1 MTTWISK
8 PVLAVTA
15 CFALTACDALPSLP
29 VLDSLSAPDDAPVVA
44 LSQSKM
50 ANGAFTLVPPQGFCI
65 DKSSLKQR
73 FALMARCDTLG
84 IADGAA
90 GAPVGIITASVTP
103 VASPDTLPS
112 PTETAD
118 ALKLARV
125 TNVHTD
131 LNTVTFRAEGIAPSK
146 DMDPAHWRGT
156 VRIGGHLL
164 GIAIY
169 GPKNGRAVSAEG
181 LGLMNSLIRRSR
193 EATDQTS

>member
-8 PVLAVTA
+8 PALAVTA

-29 VLDSLSAPDDAPVVA
+29 VLDSLSAPKDGPAVA
-44 LSQSKM
+44 LSQTKM

-65 DKSSLKQR
+65 DQSTLKQR

-118 ALKLARV
+118 AFKLARISDI
-125 TNVHTD
+125 HTD
-131 LNTVTFRAEGIAPSK
+131 LNTVTFRAEGTPPSP
-146 DMDPAHWRGT
+146 DLGIAHWRGT
-156 VRIGGHLL
+156 VRIGGQLL
-164 GIAIY
+164 GIALY
-169 GPKNGRAVSAEG
+169 GPKDGRAVSAEG
-181 LGLMNSLIRRSR
+181 LGLLNGLIRRSR
-193 EATDQTS
+193 EATDETS